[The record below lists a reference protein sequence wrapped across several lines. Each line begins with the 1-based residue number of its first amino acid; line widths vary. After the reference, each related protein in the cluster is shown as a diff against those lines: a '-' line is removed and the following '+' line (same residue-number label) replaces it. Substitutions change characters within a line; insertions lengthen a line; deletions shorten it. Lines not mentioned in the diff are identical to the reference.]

1 MPHYYFQLR
10 TRNAVP
16 HVERGGDFPDLS
28 SALAEAHSTAR
39 VMLHSR
45 IRHAPLDMHGS
56 LDIEDERHRTVARIL
71 LADVARQIS

>member
-1 MPHYYFQLR
+1 MPHYYFRLR

-16 HVERGGDFPDLS
+16 HVERGGDFPDLN